1 MKPYSALCVT
11 CEDTSSGTKQKLQN
25 KTISAIL
32 VWIAIAILLLNGYFK
47 SQWVFLIGIAVIV
60 IAVTVYFFHRLTK
73 P

>member
-1 MKPYSALCVT
+1 MEKRKGA
-11 CEDTSSGTKQKLQN
+11 KLQH

-32 VWIAIAILLLNGYFK
+32 IWIAIAVLLLNGYFK
-47 SQWVFLIGIAVIV
+47 SQLILLMGIAMVV